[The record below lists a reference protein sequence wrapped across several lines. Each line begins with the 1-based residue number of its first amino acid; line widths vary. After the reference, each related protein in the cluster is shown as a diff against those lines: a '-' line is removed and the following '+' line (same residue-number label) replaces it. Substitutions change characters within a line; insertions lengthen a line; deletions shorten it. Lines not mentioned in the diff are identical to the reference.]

1 MFSYVW
7 PIALV
12 VLSNVLYQI
21 CSKTMAQGADPFAS
35 LIVTYLVSALI
46 CVVLYYALNREANLI
61 REFGKMG
68 WAPFVFG
75 VVLLGLEVGF
85 LYAYKAGW
93 QVSTASLVQS
103 AALAIAL
110 LLVGHY
116 LYREEL
122 SWNKLIGAAA
132 CLVGLVFINLK

>member
-1 MFSYVW
+1 MVSYVW

-12 VLSNVLYQI
+12 VLSNVMYQI

-35 LIVTYLVSALI
+35 LIVTYLVSALV
-46 CVVLYYALNREANLI
+46 CVVLYYALNRDADLI

-75 VVLLGLEVGF
+75 FVLLGLEVGF
-85 LYAYKAGW
+85 LFAYKAGW

-116 LYREEL
+116 LYHEDL
-122 SWNKLIGAAA
+122 SWNKLVGAGA
-132 CLVGLVFINLK
+132 CLAGLVIINMK